1 MEHLLAQ
8 ARIYLMVIVFFSSC
22 FIGLMSGVSL
32 PMLAVR
38 SMVIVCIV
46 GVLSH
51 LFVRYIV
58 SVSKTVSS
66 AEFDQMHDSIFHKNE
81 HGIDH
86 NTK

>member
-1 MEHLLAQ
+1 
-8 ARIYLMVIVFFSSC
+8 
-22 FIGLMSGVSL
+22 
-32 PMLAVR
+32 MLAVR

-66 AEFDQMHDSIFHKNE
+66 AESDQMHDSIFHKNE